1 MKKVV
6 FGVIAMVI
14 LAVGASCNR
23 KEELDSEEDYVLMR
37 AFESARNQS
46 EEGIDVEALENS
58 ATLYEK
64 RGEKGKVCLCD
75 ALIGYKLFY
84 AGKYDKSL
92 IHLKKAEA
100 NI

>member
-1 MKKVV
+1 M
-6 FGVIAMVI
+6 I
-14 LAVGASCNR
+14 LAIGVSCDR
-23 KEELDSEEDYVLMR
+23 KEVLDSEKDYVLMR
-37 AFESARNQS
+37 AFESAQHQS
-46 EEGIDVEALENS
+46 EDGIDVEALENS

-84 AGKYDKSL
+84 ADKYDKSL
-92 IHLKKAEA
+92 MHLKKAEA

>member
-6 FGVIAMVI
+6 FGVIAMMI
-14 LAVGASCNR
+14 LAVGVSCDR
-23 KEELDSEEDYVLMR
+23 KEVLDSEEDYILIR
-37 AFESARNQS
+37 AFESARHQS

-75 ALIGYKLFY
+75 ALIGCKLFY
-84 AGKYDKSL
+84 IGKYDK
-92 IHLKKAEA
+92 
-100 NI
+100 